1 VHPVRWNCEVE
12 VFGRT
17 IAPGD
22 LIHADKHGFLVIA
35 PDEQEGILEA
45 ARFMD
50 ANECET
56 VIPAAR
62 GASGLSSDELL
73 ERLNEAG
80 RRFGENVRQKFSGEG
95 EW

>member
-1 VHPVRWNCEVE
+1 VN
-12 VFGRT
+12 
-17 IAPGD
+17 PGD
-22 LIHADKHGFLVIA
+22 LIHADKHGFIA
-35 PDEQEGILEA
+35 IAAGEEDRLLDA

-62 GASGLSSDELL
+62 GSSGLSSDEVLA
-73 ERLNEAG
+73 RLSEAG
-80 RRFGENVRQKFSGEG
+80 TRFGSNVRAKFKRDG